1 MGEQLKVIG
10 ECRNLAKSYRDHK
23 AVRDVSFRVHAG
35 EIVVLVGPN
44 GSGKTTTM
52 EMLIGLRKPTAG
64 SAVIDGLDVRPG
76 GPHRFAVGVQLQQ
89 SGLPN
94 RLKVHEA
101 LRAAGSLYSAPRD
114 QSELLEAV
122 GLTNKRS
129 AFVDRLSGGQQRRL
143 DVALACIGRS
153 PLLVLDEPTSG
164 LDPEGRSEL
173 WTLLKSLARAGHG
186 ILASTHDLAEAE
198 AFADRVIVLREG
210 EVVLSGRVAD
220 ILEAAG
226 GDWRLRITDPPQGA
240 LALIREARLSAVN
253 AGAQTVVIGAR
264 ERIDLLRESLGA
276 AYGAMDILSGPVRL
290 EDLFLFSK
298 KEAA

>member
-1 MGEQLKVIG
+1 MKVIG

-64 SAVIDGLDVRPG
+64 SAVIDGLHVRPG

-153 PLLVLDEPTSG
+153 PLLCWMSPPADSTRKADPNCG
-164 LDPEGRSEL
+164 L
-173 WTLLKSLARAGHG
+173 
-186 ILASTHDLAEAE
+186 
-198 AFADRVIVLREG
+198 F
-210 EVVLSGRVAD
+210 
-220 ILEAAG
+220 
-226 GDWRLRITDPPQGA
+226 
-240 LALIREARLSAVN
+240 
-253 AGAQTVVIGAR
+253 
-264 ERIDLLRESLGA
+264 
-276 AYGAMDILSGPVRL
+276 
-290 EDLFLFSK
+290 
-298 KEAA
+298 

>member
-1 MGEQLKVIG
+1 M
-10 ECRNLAKSYRDHK
+10 
-23 AVRDVSFRVHAG
+23 
-35 EIVVLVGPN
+35 
-44 GSGKTTTM
+44 
-52 EMLIGLRKPTAG
+52 
-64 SAVIDGLDVRPG
+64 
-76 GPHRFAVGVQLQQ
+76 
-89 SGLPN
+89 
-94 RLKVHEA
+94 
-101 LRAAGSLYSAPRD
+101 
-114 QSELLEAV
+114 
-122 GLTNKRS
+122 
-129 AFVDRLSGGQQRRL
+129 
-143 DVALACIGRS
+143 
-153 PLLVLDEPTSG
+153 
-164 LDPEGRSEL
+164 
-173 WTLLKSLARAGHG
+173 
-186 ILASTHDLAEAE
+186 ASTHDLAEAE

-240 LALIREARLSAVN
+240 LALIREARLPAVN